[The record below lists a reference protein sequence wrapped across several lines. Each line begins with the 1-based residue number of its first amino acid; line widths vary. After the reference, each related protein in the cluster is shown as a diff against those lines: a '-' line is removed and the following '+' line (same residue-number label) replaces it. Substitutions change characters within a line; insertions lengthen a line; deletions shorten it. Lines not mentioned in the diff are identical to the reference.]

1 MPLTLVT
8 AINDGGHPVL
18 PREDERDSEPEKGD
32 DLLSAVTAIIV
43 RNHEIVA
50 AFAHGSNHII
60 LQENVEG
67 QEDVKVIAISG
78 ITTFIN
84 PLKDR
89 KKRNKNPPLP
99 ESCLPVLA
107 DAGSSHLED
116 ILRGDFKFLLIK

>member
-1 MPLTLVT
+1 MLLTLVT
-8 AINDGGHPVL
+8 AINNGGHPVL

-32 DLLSAVTAIIV
+32 DLLSAITAIIV

-50 AFAHGSNHII
+50 AFAHGSNHIV
-60 LQENVEG
+60 L

-89 KKRNKNPPLP
+89 KKRNKNPPPP

-107 DAGSSHLED
+107 AAGSSHLED